1 VYWRPPVGPAK
12 LSPSTHVIEGTMAG
26 ESSDGEVTGAASLAA
41 AVLEEEAKRQEAQ
54 AERDAAV
61 VLPDDLLPGVGDDPM
76 TLREAMRVGGKTTVV
91 LLFFLNFIDDLPRA
105 IRVIGPDIQDSLKI
119 SDTVLAG
126 VLGFGGVALVL
137 GAVPM
142 AALADRITRVRIIPI
157 ASFFWAATLALS
169 GFIVN
174 AFQLFW
180 TNAATGF
187 GQAYRIPVS
196 NSLLTDAYPIT
207 SRSRIFAFEGL
218 GRPLGQL
225 LGPLTIGFIA
235 TTAGGDEGWRWAFYL
250 LAIPPVLV
258 GIASFAM
265 REPKRGQNEQSALL
279 TDEAVDVDELEPS
292 MSTALARLRKIRTF
306 YFFATGIGVLGFAL
320 IAVPGQFN
328 LLLDDKYGLDALD
341 RGIVESL
348 LWIPSLVAIPFAGR
362 AFDRKFREDPES
374 MVKLTG
380 GLIVTAGL
388 IYMVALP
395 IKTLW
400 LLVLAIGLAQACIS
414 SAFVAAPTI
423 IAAVA
428 PYRIRAQA
436 FALLPVFIFL
446 MGGFI
451 GGIVAGQISDAYNNR
466 TAMILLAPWTAM
478 LGGWL
483 IRRGA
488 FHIRRDISLA
498 VEELLEEQEEARKIA
513 AGDEVPALQVR
524 NLDFSYGPVQVLFD
538 VEIEVGKGEVV
549 ALLGTNGA
557 GKSTLLRAISGLG
570 IPDRGVVRL
579 NGRTITYAEA
589 ETRFRVGIVQ
599 LRGGAG
605 IFPSLSIGENLRA
618 ALLGSNVEP
627 AEADRRVAKAL
638 ETFPALRD
646 RLTEPAGDLS
656 GGQQQMLALAM
667 ALMHEPEVLLIDELS
682 LGLAPVVVQELLS
695 VVERLK
701 AQGQT
706 MIIVEQSLN
715 VALAFADRAIFM
727 EKGIVRFEGPA
738 QELAERDDLARAVFL
753 GGEGG

>member
-1 VYWRPPVGPAK
+1 
-12 LSPSTHVIEGTMAG
+12 MAG

>member
-1 VYWRPPVGPAK
+1 M
-12 LSPSTHVIEGTMAG
+12 TG
-26 ESSDGEVTGAASLAA
+26 EAYDGEAPGAAASLAA
-41 AVLEEEAKRQEAQ
+41 AVLEEEAKRQDAQ
-54 AERDAAV
+54 AARDVAV
-61 VLPDDLLPGVGDDPM
+61 LLPDDLLPGVGDDPM
-76 TLREAMRVGGKTTVV
+76 TLREAMRIGGKTTVV

-142 AALADRITRVRIIPI
+142 AALADRVTRVRIIPI

-196 NSLLTDAYPIT
+196 NSLLTDAYPIP
-207 SRSRIFAFEGL
+207 SRSRVFAFEGL

-225 LGPLTIGFIA
+225 LGPLTVGFIA
-235 TTAGGDEGWRWAFYL
+235 TTAGGDEGWRWAFYI
-250 LAIPPVLV
+250 LAVPPVIV
-258 GIASFAM
+258 GIASFVM
-265 REPKRGQNEQSALL
+265 KEPRRGQNEQSALL
-279 TDEAVDVDELEPS
+279 TDDAVEVDELEPS

-306 YFFATGIGVLGFAL
+306 YFFATGVGVLGFAL

-348 LWIPSLVAIPFAGR
+348 LWIPSLLAIPLAGR
-362 AFDRKFREDPES
+362 AFDKKFREDPES

-380 GLIVTAGL
+380 GLIAAAGV
-388 IYMVALP
+388 IYLVALP
-395 IKTLW
+395 MKPLW
-400 LLVLAIGLAQACIS
+400 LLVLGIGLAQACIS
-414 SAFVAAPTI
+414 AAFVAAPTI

-466 TAMILLAPWTAM
+466 TAMLLLAPWTAM

-513 AGDEVPALQVR
+513 AGEVVPALQVR

-538 VEIEVGKGEVV
+538 VEIEVAKGEVV

-618 ALLGSNVEP
+618 SLLGSNVEP
-627 AEADRRVAKAL
+627 DDADRRVAKAL
-638 ETFPALRD
+638 DTFPALAG
-646 RLTEPAGDLS
+646 RLGEPAGDLS

-667 ALMHEPEVLLIDELS
+667 ALLHEPEVLLIDELS
-682 LGLAPVVVQELLS
+682 LGLAPVVVQELLE

-727 EKGIVRFEGPA
+727 EKGVVRFEGPA
-738 QELAERDDLARAVFL
+738 RELAERDDLARAVFL

>member
-1 VYWRPPVGPAK
+1 
-12 LSPSTHVIEGTMAG
+12 MAG
-26 ESSDGEVTGAASLAA
+26 ESNDGEVTGAASLAA

-258 GIASFAM
+258 GLASFLM

-362 AFDRKFREDPES
+362 TFDRKFREDPES

-380 GLIVTAGL
+380 GLIVAAGL

-513 AGDEVPALQVR
+513 TGDEVPALQVR

-618 ALLGSNVEP
+618 ALLGSNVEA
-627 AEADRRVAKAL
+627 AEADRRVAKAI
-638 ETFPALRD
+638 ETFPALSD
-646 RLTEPAGDLS
+646 RLSEPAGDLS

-682 LGLAPVVVQELLS
+682 LGLAPVVVQELLA

-706 MIIVEQSLN
+706 MVIVEQSLN

>member
-1 VYWRPPVGPAK
+1 M
-12 LSPSTHVIEGTMAG
+12 SG
-26 ESSDGEVTGAASLAA
+26 EQDDGQGQGDAASLAA
-41 AVLEEEAKRQEAQ
+41 AVLEEESKRQEAQ
-54 AERDAAV
+54 AARDVAV
-61 VLPDDLLPGVGDDPM
+61 LLPDDLLPGVGDDPM
-76 TLREAMRVGGKTTVV
+76 TLREAMRIGGKTTVI

-126 VLGFGGVALVL
+126 VLGFGGVALVV

-142 AALADRITRVRIIPI
+142 AALADRVTRVRIIPI
-157 ASFFWAATLALS
+157 ASLFWAATLALS

-196 NSLLTDAYPIT
+196 NSLLTDAYPIPA
-207 SRSRIFAFEGL
+207 RSRVFAFEGL

-225 LGPLTIGFIA
+225 LGPLTVGLIA
-235 TTAGGDEGWRWAFYL
+235 TIAGGDEGWRWAFYL

-258 GIASFAM
+258 GIASFIM
-265 REPKRGQNEQSALL
+265 KEPKRGQNEQSALL
-279 TDEAVDVDELEPS
+279 TDDAVEVDELEPS

-306 YFFATGIGVLGFAL
+306 YFFATGVGVLGFAL

-341 RGIVESL
+341 RGIVEAL
-348 LWIPSLVAIPFAGR
+348 LWIPSLIAIPLAGK
-362 AFDRKFREDPES
+362 AFDRKFREDPEA

-380 GLIVTAGL
+380 SLIAAAGIIYL
-388 IYMVALP
+388 IALP
-395 IKTLW
+395 MKPLW
-400 LLVLAIGLAQACIS
+400 LLVLGIGLAQACIS
-414 SAFVAAPTI
+414 AAFVAAPTI
-423 IAAVA
+423 IASVA

-451 GGIVAGQISDAYNNR
+451 GGVVAGQISDAYNNR
-466 TAMILLAPWTAM
+466 TAMLLLAPWTAM

-513 AGDEVPALQVR
+513 AGEVVPALQVR

-538 VEIEVGKGEVV
+538 VEIEVAKGEVV

-599 LRGGAG
+599 LRGGSG
-605 IFPSLSIGENLRA
+605 IFPSLTIGENLRA
-618 ALLGSNVEP
+618 SLLGSNVEP
-627 AEADRRVAKAL
+627 DDAERRITKAL
-638 ETFPALRD
+638 ETFPALAG
-646 RLTEPAGDLS
+646 RLGEPAGDLS

-667 ALMHEPEVLLIDELS
+667 ALLHEPEVLLIDELS
-682 LGLAPVVVQELLS
+682 LGLAPVVVQELLE

-706 MIIVEQSLN
+706 MVIVEQSLN

-738 QELAERDDLARAVFL
+738 RELAERDDLARAVFL